1 AKPCFVSSLIT
12 TSPPIL
18 LPSQNPS
25 NRSPAQR
32 RARRSAMDEIR
43 LRQEKV
49 EKFEGFVD
57 RRLKPDLVN
66 AIAQRPDTRR
76 IFVDIGLG
84 FHVEFTWSE
93 ALEFISV
100 REARLAR

>member
-1 AKPCFVSSLIT
+1 MV
-12 TSPPIL
+12 IL
-18 LPSQNPS
+18 FGCDIFLLY
-25 NRSPAQR
+25 
-32 RARRSAMDEIR
+32 DH
-43 LRQEKV
+43 LC
-49 EKFEGFVD
+49 
-57 RRLKPDLVN
+57 
-66 AIAQRPDTRR
+66 RPDTRR